1 MTLAIVKKI
10 PFRYKD
16 QGALIDNNFKLVAT
30 SLSKKEF
37 ELYNLKE
44 DKAETINVAKQNQLI
59 FDQMKMEFLN

>member
-1 MTLAIVKKI
+1 MELVFIPVLKNDISNRQKKI

-37 ELYNLKE
+37 ELYNLKRIRQ
-44 DKAETINVAKQNQLI
+44 KRS
-59 FDQMKMEFLN
+59 M